1 MVYASGIRL
10 PCVPHLYK
18 SSAPSGFNGD
28 RRSTSLSF
36 LLKKDSFSRTYS
48 HIYLLLIEAF
58 AFIFLF
64 WLLNEFIFTLFFSP
78 SLPDNMNLVIL
89 SYGWNSVCYECNE
102 LRKQDMHSASNGL
115 VIWFTSWTWLCC

>member
-28 RRSTSLSF
+28 RRSTSLSV

-48 HIYLLLIEAF
+48 HIYLLPIEAF

-64 WLLNEFIFTLFFSP
+64 GLLNEFIFTLFFSP
-78 SLPDNMNLVIL
+78 SFPDNMNLVIL
-89 SYGWNSVCYECNE
+89 SMYETVFAMSVMNCESRICTV
-102 LRKQDMHSASNGL
+102 R
-115 VIWFTSWTWLCC
+115 VTVW